1 MVTVHRAFGFRFV
14 IFTNDHEP
22 AHVHVFGQGGEAKV
36 NLLTPDGLVW
46 VVGMSR
52 ADIRRIIEEVRS
64 QQDMLLTEWRRIHE
78 HSGANDK

>member
-36 NLLTPDGLVW
+36 DLLSPDGVIW
-46 VVGMSR
+46 VVGISR
-52 ADIRRIIEEVRS
+52 ADSKRIIEEVRS
-64 QQDMLLTEWRRIHE
+64 QPDFLLSEWRRIHVCPG
-78 HSGANDK
+78 S